1 MVRQNETEPEM
12 GSAFAEANYA
22 DSQTESRMNAPDK
35 SVPTIGETSQE
46 WEEDGVNWSKAADGT
61 LSYFDASSESWIVYD
76 Q

>member
-22 DSQTESRMNAPDK
+22 DSQTESQMNASDK